1 MVPEV
6 QRPWGQHLI
15 LDLNGCPPD
24 LLKDGELIRT
34 WCAELVR
41 AIEMKSYGDPLLEHF
56 ASHEFNF
63 GGYTIVQLIETS
75 NICAHFAENIGQV
88 YIDVFSCKQFDSEV
102 ATAVCRQFFKPT
114 EIRQVEMDRGVFH
127 QLKKAI

>member
-1 MVPEV
+1 MVADR
-6 QRPWGQHLI
+6 QLPWGQHLI
-15 LDLNGCPPD
+15 LDLNGCPPE
-24 LLKDGELIRT
+24 LLKDGEHIRN

-41 AIEMKSYGDPLLEHF
+41 AIEMKSYGEPLLEHF

-88 YIDVFSCKQFDSEV
+88 YIDVFSCKQFDPHV
-102 ATAVCRQFFKPT
+102 ATAVCRQFFKPA
-114 EIRQVEMDRGVFH
+114 EIVQVDMERGLF
-127 QLKKAI
+127 QELKKAV